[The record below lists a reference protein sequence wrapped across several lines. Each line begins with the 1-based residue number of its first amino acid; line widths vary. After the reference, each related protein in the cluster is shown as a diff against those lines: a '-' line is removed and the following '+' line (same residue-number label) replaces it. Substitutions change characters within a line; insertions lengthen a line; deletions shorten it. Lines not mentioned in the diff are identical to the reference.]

1 MSQFEP
7 QGTGWQP
14 SLPDFRDFT
23 PESPPV
29 QQLLQQLFDAGATV
43 PPTEPRVDL
52 TEYFVDPWDQLG
64 LQSSSAHACLGL
76 LEYFERRAHGRAV
89 RPSRMFLYYN
99 ARRLAGSTGD
109 SGGDLRS
116 ALKALARC
124 GVPPEHQWPYDPGRL
139 DVMPEPYLY
148 HHGAGYRGMHYL
160 RVDRRNQPGSV
171 TLTRIKAFLAA
182 GFPLA
187 FGVALPGGLSRN
199 GVLPYRP
206 TFEVVRGGQALVA
219 VGYDDVWLDGSRG
232 ALRVRNS
239 WGTGWGENGYGWL
252 PYAYVEE
259 QLALEFW
266 TLISREWLSAGDF
279 GIPELSLWRN

>member
-1 MSQFEP
+1 MTHFEP
-7 QGTGWQP
+7 QGTGWLP

-29 QQLLQQLFDAGATV
+29 QRLFQQLVEAGGSTPAT
-43 PPTEPRVDL
+43 ESRVDL
-52 TEYFVDPWDQLG
+52 SEFLVDPWDQLA

-76 LEYFERRAHGRAV
+76 LEYFERRARGRAV

-99 ARRLAGSTGD
+99 ARRVAGGSGD
-109 SGGDLRS
+109 CGGDLRS

-124 GVPPEHQWPYDPGRL
+124 GVPPEHQWPYDPQRL
-139 DVMPEPYLY
+139 DIMPEPYLY
-148 HHGAGYRGMHYL
+148 HHGGEFRGLHYL
-160 RVDRRNQPGSV
+160 RIDRRNQSGGM
-171 TLTRIKAFLAA
+171 TLGRVKSFLAA
-182 GFPLA
+182 GFPVA
-187 FGVALPGGLSRN
+187 FGVALPSGLSRN

-219 VGYDDVWLDGSRG
+219 VGYDDTWLDGSRG

-239 WGTGWGENGYGWL
+239 WGTSWGENGYGWL

-259 QLALEFW
+259 QLAVEFW
-266 TLISREWLSAGDF
+266 TLISREWLAAGDF
-279 GIPELSLWRN
+279 AIPELSLWRN